1 MTNSEKVQKVLELMA
16 SGMSENA
23 SCIEAGISRST
34 FRTTALREGVGDRY
48 AKALEALA
56 MDQIEKL
63 EATIE
68 DMRNGVIDHNM
79 ARVEVDARKWF
90 ACKFLPKR
98 FGDKFDMTTNG
109 KDLPTPILPI
119 GYVRPNN
126 SDQEDISANQALTS
140 VTGGDVQQ

>member
-1 MTNSEKVQKVLELMA
+1 MTNSEKVQKVLDLMA
-16 SGMSENA
+16 SGMSERA
-23 SCIEAGISRST
+23 SCMEANINRST
-34 FRTTALREGVGDRY
+34 FRNTALREGAGNQY

-68 DMRNGVIDHNM
+68 DMRSGVIDHNM

-98 FGDKFDMTTNG
+98 FGDKLDMTTNG

-126 SDQEDISANQALTS
+126 SDQEDISADQALTS